1 MSGRHHDWDVVFDAE
16 LHIAFEKRRCSKE
29 SAHVRIEVS
38 GMESHP
44 HGAIELS
51 AYFAVDL
58 IGLRV
63 SDDFG
68 DRSPECAFR
77 VDEARNTGRSRQWS
91 PAEAAPLRSEREME
105 AGIGPSVCLDVMN
118 DMRDPGCRHHDTK

>member
-1 MSGRHHDWDVVFDAE
+1 LAFDAE
-16 LHIAFEKRRCSKE
+16 LHIPFEKGWRGKE
-29 SAHVRIEVS
+29 SAHMRIEVS
-38 GMESHP
+38 RMESHP

-63 SDDFG
+63 TDDFG

-77 VDEARNTGRSRQWS
+77 VDQARNAGRSRQRS
-91 PAEAAPLRSEREME
+91 PAVVVPLRSEREME
-105 AGIGPSVCLDVMN
+105 AGVGPSVCLDLTN
-118 DMRDPGCRHHDTK
+118 DVRDPGCRHHDAK